1 MDIRKELITF
11 TERALLLRELLD
23 SDDILPMT
31 LEEVGLL
38 EGMQK
43 GLEAYCAI
51 LKRKLDNEASIIKL
65 KDKREQDDNKT

>member
-11 TERALLLRELLD
+11 TERALMLRELLD

-43 GLEAYCAI
+43 GLVAYCAI

-65 KDKREQDDNKT
+65 KDKREQDV